1 MSERRIVRTW
11 TPNGWLERFEPAW
24 DPEEVRRIVERHP
37 MTPEERLAASL
48 RYVRAE
54 YERRRA
60 AAWARWRG

>member
-1 MSERRIVRTW
+1 VDAER
-11 TPNGWLERFEPAW
+11 
-24 DPEEVRRIVERHP
+24 EEVRRIVERHP